1 VHGTAATARAR
12 RLPVVLA
19 LALVV
24 LGVIATLVRL
34 DAPSD
39 GSVLWFG
46 SSTWSAGGA
55 VVDVPDP
62 APGPGLQLGDR
73 VTAIAGHRLADGLGT
88 VARPGLGETLSYEV
102 ASGAVRTVRVTRT
115 DPSPLIRESWGGLVL
130 FWSSASSRSPCI
142 CGVRTSRRP
151 RRCSCSPPGC
161 SAAP

>member
-46 SSTWSAGGA
+46 SSTWSAPTDKLTAGGIR
-55 VVDVPDP
+55 D
-62 APGPGLQLGDR
+62 
-73 VTAIAGHRLADGLGT
+73 GH
-88 VARPGLGETLSYEV
+88 
-102 ASGAVRTVRVTRT
+102 ASRH
-115 DPSPLIRESWGGLVL
+115 
-130 FWSSASSRSPCI
+130 
-142 CGVRTSRRP
+142 
-151 RRCSCSPPGC
+151 RC
-161 SAAP
+161 ANR